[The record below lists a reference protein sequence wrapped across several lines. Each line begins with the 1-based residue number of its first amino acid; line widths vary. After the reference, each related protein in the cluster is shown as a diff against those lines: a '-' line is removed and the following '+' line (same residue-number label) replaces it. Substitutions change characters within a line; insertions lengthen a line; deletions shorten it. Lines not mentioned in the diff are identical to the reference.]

1 MQGAKENFKKER
13 KKQNPSIKILREIK
27 EDTACKNKML
37 LKQGQEN
44 KKEFLEIQNTR
55 SEIKFNSHQKRKFRT
70 LLERRTHTLT
80 KRNKTERGNI
90 RKPR

>member
-13 KKQNPSIKILREIK
+13 KKQNLSIKILREIK
-27 EDTACKNKML
+27 EDTACKNQML

-55 SEIKFNSHQKRKFRT
+55 SEIKFNSRQKRKFRT
-70 LLERRTHTLT
+70 LLERRTHTHSQKET
-80 KRNKTERGNI
+80 KQREET
-90 RKPR
+90 

>member
-27 EDTACKNKML
+27 EDTACKSKML

-55 SEIKFNSHQKRKFRT
+55 SEMKFNSSQKIKFRI
-70 LLERRTHTLT
+70 LLEGRTHTLT
-80 KRNKTERGNI
+80 KNTEKGNI
-90 RKPR
+90 RKLR